1 MFGITKTKHLPCAAI
16 LFVVLLHIIGLP
28 GIDKSSNT
36 KHIYYEIAAIT
47 RDAIKIEDPEV
58 MVAC

>member
-1 MFGITKTKHLPCAAI
+1 M

-36 KHIYYEIAAIT
+36 KHIYDEIAAIT